1 MTLLL
6 AAVLVCLAWP
16 KPAYAYIDPAL
27 GSMILQAALAAI
39 TALGSFFV
47 TSASRSC
54 RCSVDGIRARQSRI
68 EFQQPGS
75 RPWLLP

>member
-39 TALGSFFV
+39 IGVGVFFRDV
-47 TSASRSC
+47 RLKIMSLFRRQDSRKAEP
-54 RCSVDGIRARQSRI
+54 D
-68 EFQQPGS
+68 
-75 RPWLLP
+75 